1 MRQMLLAAAAVLFV
15 AGAARAERFSALNGA
30 KLVEICTSKDR
41 NVQGDCTGYIE
52 GISDTV
58 SFYQRL
64 RPRDGSKGAALP
76 EYICV
81 PPAETGVQ
89 IREKVVAWARGNQG
103 MLANTQA
110 SGIVLRALNAS
121 YACPNEQRPR

>member
-1 MRQMLLAAAAVLFV
+1 MKRLALAMAALCA
-15 AGAARAERFSALNGA
+15 AGTAQAERFSALNGA
-30 KLVEICTSKDR
+30 KLVELCTSKDR
-41 NVQGDCTGYIE
+41 GIQTDCTAYIE

-64 RPRDGSKGAALP
+64 RPADGSKGAALP

-81 PPAETGVQ
+81 PTQETGVQ
-89 IREKVVAWARGNQG
+89 VREKVVAWAQGNQG

-121 YACPNEQRPR
+121 YACPNEQRRR

>member
-1 MRQMLLAAAAVLFV
+1 MKRLALAMAALCA
-15 AGAARAERFSALNGA
+15 AGTAQAERFSALNGA

-41 NVQGDCTGYIE
+41 STQGDCTAYIE

-64 RPRDGSKGAALP
+64 RPADGSKGAALP

-81 PPAETGVQ
+81 PTQETGVQ
-89 IREKVVAWARGNQG
+89 VREKVVAWAQGNQG

-121 YACPNEQRPR
+121 YACPNEQRRR